1 MSQVVFDSSAVLALL
16 HGEPGDD
23 LVLSL
28 APNAVLSAVNA
39 AEVQTRLIQ
48 RGAAPMRAWE
58 SVLSSV
64 RAIVSFDESMA
75 ETAGSLISKT
85 QPYGLSL
92 GDRACLALGLAIH
105 APVYTADR
113 AWSQLQVGATIRL
126 IR

>member
-1 MSQVVFDSSAVLALL
+1 MSQVVLDSSAVLALL
-16 HGEPGDD
+16 NGEPGDD

-48 RGAAPMRAWE
+48 RGATPKRAWE

-75 ETAGSLISKT
+75 ETAG
-85 QPYGLSL
+85 
-92 GDRACLALGLAIH
+92 
-105 APVYTADR
+105 
-113 AWSQLQVGATIRL
+113 
-126 IR
+126 